1 MKTTWFVKDGS
12 VFSNVLK
19 SKKSQEFR
27 LGKKYDYYNAIA
39 LNVGNE
45 IANHMVKLH
54 NEYIHSRLRSEEK
67 R

>member
-1 MKTTWFVKDGS
+1 MKTAWFVKDGS
-12 VFSNVLK
+12 IFSNVLK

-27 LGKKYDYYNAIA
+27 LGKTYDYYNAIA

-45 IANHMVKLH
+45 LANHIVKLH
-54 NEYIHSRLRSEEK
+54 NEHIHSRLQFEEK